1 MVRIQDVRWS
11 QRSIELNAFFLNDG
25 ARYCPRPHWRLNKRA
40 HVRSRTRAGEL
51 PTGRLKQPSY
61 AQPNALLPVTALVT
75 SRVVVGF
82 AEGVGVLLRTFDGFF
97 SVDLK
102 SGCVRKIG

>member
-1 MVRIQDVRWS
+1 M
-11 QRSIELNAFFLNDG
+11 LFFLNDG

-40 HVRSRTRAGEL
+40 HVRARTRAGEL

-75 SRVVVGF
+75 SRVVL
-82 AEGVGVLLRTFDGFF
+82 ALRKVLVF
-97 SVDLK
+97 SCGLSMVSSVL
-102 SGCVRKIG
+102 I